1 MTTTDTQFKINKL
14 QEKRNDAKNSA
25 EKKMYNRMI
34 QEERTGM
41 CSGCHRSYEMVDW
54 KKKMEEDKEGW
65 IS

>member
-34 QEERTGM
+34 QEERDGI
-41 CSGCHRSYEMVDW
+41 CSGCHRSYSMVDW
-54 KKKMEEDKEGW
+54 KKEMDSDKKKFTL
-65 IS
+65 